1 MSRRHARPGTVYLVG
16 AGPGDP
22 DLLTLRARDL
32 LATCDVVL
40 YDHLVNPLLLD
51 HAPADADRRYTGK
64 VGHGAQCSQ
73 REIERTVIDLARRRL
88 RVVRLKGGDP
98 LLFGR
103 GGEEAA
109 ALAAARIPYE
119 IVPGVSS
126 ALAVPAYAG
135 IPLTH
140 RGIASSVAIVAGQC
154 MPERERLPAATI
166 GADTIVVLMGVARL
180 RRIARRLID
189 AGRDAA
195 TPAAAIEWGT
205 CDHQTV
211 VSATLGTLPDAVEEQ
226 GLIAPAVIVI
236 GHVVRL
242 RDHLQWFDV
251 PLSVESTLV

>member
-1 MSRRHARPGTVYLVG
+1 MSPRPARPGTVYLVG

-22 DLLTLRARDL
+22 DLLTLRAQAL
-32 LATCDVVL
+32 LASCDVIL

-51 HAPADADRRYTGK
+51 HAPAHAERRYAGK
-64 VGHGAQCSQ
+64 VGHGSQ
-73 REIERTVIDLARRRL
+73 HCQRDIERTLIDLALRRL

-103 GGEEAA
+103 GGEEAG
-109 ALAAARIPYE
+109 ALAAAGIPYE

-154 MPERERLPAATI
+154 LPECERLPAVTA
-166 GADTIVVLMGVARL
+166 GADTIVVLMGIARIRL
-180 RRIARRLID
+180 IARRLLD
-189 AGRDAA
+189 AGRPSA

-205 CDHQTV
+205 CDHQSEV
-211 VSATLGTLPDAVEEQ
+211 IATLATLPDAVEAR
-226 GLIAPAVIVI
+226 GLTAPAVIVI
-236 GHVVRL
+236 GDVVRL
-242 RDHLQWFDV
+242 RERLRWFDV
-251 PLSVESTLV
+251 PLSAESTLV